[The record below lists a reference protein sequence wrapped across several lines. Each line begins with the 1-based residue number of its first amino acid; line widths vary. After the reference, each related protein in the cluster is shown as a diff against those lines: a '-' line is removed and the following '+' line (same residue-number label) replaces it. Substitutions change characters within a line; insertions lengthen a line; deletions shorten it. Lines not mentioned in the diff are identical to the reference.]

1 MPSVI
6 QRNFISAEDYLQ
18 QDIFDLVTE
27 NVRNYRLS
35 YNLALPDAIIGATA
49 VFYQMPLF
57 ICNP

>member
-1 MPSVI
+1 M
-6 QRNFISAEDYLQ
+6 Q

-35 YNLALPDAIIGATA
+35 YNLALPDALIIESA

-57 ICNP
+57 TYNP